1 MNRKNTQALSVDA
14 AAKYVRVLE
23 LRRVGFTFD
32 QIATE
37 VGYAGRQGAKEAY
50 DAAIARMGREPA
62 EDLRTL
68 ENDRLDDLWRRAYN
82 QLAKL
87 DPDDVDG
94 LTKLEMTMIRI
105 SQRRAGLMGLDAP
118 RQVELSG
125 SINAAITSDIGEV
138 LKERIGLV
146 ENDQPLNGQVTD
158 EGQTFDGS

>member
-1 MNRKNTQALSVDA
+1 M
-14 AAKYVRVLE
+14 
-23 LRRVGFTFD
+23 
-32 QIATE
+32 
-37 VGYAGRQGAKEAY
+37 
-50 DAAIARMGREPA
+50 
-62 EDLRTL
+62 
-68 ENDRLDDLWRRAYN
+68 
-82 QLAKL
+82 L